1 MSCKY
6 KYEKDG
12 IYREFETEQEILDFL
27 QEYEM
32 NGILPEEINTNPSE
46 SPFSFRT
53 IKGFATTSNEMN
65 LESGSENKGAVVD
78 SMNNFLENYSDK
90 PFPTDTGKLMSRF
103 SLFEKLGINI
113 EEVRNY
119 ISEYWNTIG
128 DKNPTQEEIDN
139 AFEGLP
145 EELRNAA
152 EESALKWLFTKKIS
166 ATNIEKYG
174 NELTYSNKFDVVCGR
189 TYSLVLLDQ
198 NNNVLRTNLQGEL
211 SEKGIALAWQMPI
224 VEKDGNKFKF
234 KNIQV
239 EDSEAVQKELSQLYD
254 IQEKFKKDTKFEAP
268 IKDIE
273 ISKGANVNKPIK
285 TSVKEAINIETSGEN
300 KGKTFTAEGNKRVFT
315 EMISPQDAMKLAKV
329 RFNKNFEK
337 SPEAKLFFN
346 SMVGL
351 KNDSE
356 LIRNYRRRIADGEML
371 IQEAM
376 EDFAKNVL
384 EKRWYNIPLVNE
396 FPNVTVNDKLEIIV
410 AKKPI
415 SKFEHLAKIAY
426 TETPGK
432 TVNKKLY
439 FNLDN
444 EIKPSAVPSRGRS
457 RRVDKGDMPKL
468 LSKNASLVLRDQEIK
483 AMRWFTKSFLSEGI
497 AFNPSFLQNTRA
509 FADFT
514 NVAITLYQGSNY
526 THLYHEAWHR
536 FTQHF
541 LTLAERTNLYDAISD
556 LTGISENDLLQ
567 SEETLAEGFR
577 SLMLSEGKTITLEV
591 NGKTFT
597 INMEAPKA
605 KEKSTVAWYKKVLDF
620 FKSLFKSQNTFQ
632 DYYDTN
638 VPLESRL
645 QDVEELIKKYMLEA
659 SNVKTTRTNLY
670 KTNNGNSAFEQL
682 YSLRTTKYESTT
694 TDDVLE
700 LDSLSMYDLQQG
712 IDGLFVNLFKEYYP
726 GQNIAILEYQT
737 EEVKKDVYNRIYD
750 FIWAKF
756 DDLSIDESIPEEKRK
771 EYRILTENF
780 EAVIK
785 ATDGFRASINKYY
798 DEDIEIDENIKLNT
812 ADIHEKK
819 GHFELVENTIIK
831 MLQTLPKI
839 KNGKQ
844 ETSDIW
850 GLPLLADFGATWGT
864 LQSNLAGK
872 NYAEMLKQ
880 IKLLAQTKN
889 PEFGYLLESLPV
901 TLEKDSDLY
910 LKAAFEQAFNYNLN
924 EPIITYLEQN
934 DKGGIN
940 VKVGEAGSPATKQVL
955 KKWIN
960 ANSVFTSVQLSDLV
974 SNYESFNTLEN
985 INLENALAFLKDLN
999 FEFTD
1004 LDMEYAISQGY
1015 KEKSLYESI
1024 QYIYSVIKEHSRYS
1038 ANFNPIAQ
1046 IIRDKSVQNAE
1057 GNYVIIKG
1065 ESKSLETVAK
1075 LETLTNRYIN
1085 DDMVIRAD
1093 GTPEWKM
1100 KQYNYMSRL
1109 LYNMEHMSKEEL
1121 MEVYPQFDRSKN
1133 PGIIFSPMYNSLFTE
1148 NGEYNKSG
1156 AKLKMFSMT
1165 GLTDMDKL
1173 DGLVTVDMKAPEQ
1186 ALNDFWSF
1194 LVSGKE
1200 QFTRFGD
1207 KSSAFGMTVSTWKT
1221 PLEET
1226 SIVKYNNNLLSL
1238 LQAEIYNYQHFKL
1251 VESKTG
1257 FPKSS
1262 KQNSHK
1268 NKGLILFD
1276 KIIKDK
1282 DLKDRLLAAEL
1293 SLNEVGEISLSRN
1306 LELLAL
1312 AEIETYFKEK
1322 AVSFKNLLLK
1332 NVPEGFSQDSII
1344 PSQTNKSLDEL
1355 IELYLKASTSNRMDT
1370 FLFLFGDLKNFKSG
1384 NDVYKRLSSNSSTGL
1399 FPITDQESLEKLGSR
1414 KIEDLY
1420 RTENSR
1426 DQKITSKFTVTQFN
1440 NVPVNLSELLL
1451 NAEQDEKAKEALKE
1465 YVKLDGEN
1473 KGDRADAQGAVTLD
1487 FYRTINN
1494 LIGRWNVSQEK
1505 AYQAQVNFMEVK
1517 QKYNKSDSEYIEA
1530 LENAN
1535 KTASDLLILWN
1546 PKKWQY
1552 SGSVLSK
1559 HTVAKD
1565 LDIRM
1570 FLKFSIAPLIPSV
1583 IENTKLENVAE
1594 NMYRTGTD
1602 LYTFNS
1608 GSKNS
1613 TDQESQ
1619 IFSTWA
1625 KSQVEDY
1632 IPTTLSLH
1640 NFKEQLPIEDS
1651 FKQEAIF
1658 ASQMRALLASGLYEN
1673 GKPVKDVTDYTNY
1686 KGNLNNLAKL
1696 ATIDL
1701 KEKISTPEK
1710 LVKFLEKEFD
1720 KREIPSHIK
1729 EFVSMYKD
1737 NPGFKFDTSFQ
1748 SYYILNTLFSIVTKN
1763 IIKPK
1768 YNGGQFV
1775 QVSDLGYTN
1784 ASYKDN
1790 ALYGNKELKF
1800 YPINEDGS
1808 SGKAEIKIA
1817 LSPKYK
1823 GLLNLTG
1830 IDGERIGDIKRLNEA
1845 LSNKEWIAQHG
1856 DKVTLVA
1863 CRIPVQSFSTIE
1875 SFIVKEFLPEVAGQI
1890 VIVPPGLTIKT
1901 GSDFDIDK
1909 LNIYEP
1915 KIDRNGNLV
1924 KVESKDIVK
1933 EYQDAIEIQ
1942 KEVEQEIKELEEEN
1956 KLLKEKVRTEDV
1968 PLLETLEIE
1977 EEESEFGLSALPT
1990 GSFSLE
1996 DLKSTIK
2003 PFEKQKEKLDVLQ
2016 NIEKLRS
2023 IYEKNINTIRGRK
2036 RELRDIKNYKEN
2048 IPFSQVNE
2056 MINNISKLVLTKD
2069 NRSNLLQPNEI
2080 KELDVLLI
2088 ESGIGKKE
2096 DSTISLS
2103 DAIDIEVS
2111 NQVGQVNFE
2120 SKGSLGIAAKMN
2132 KAFAVFQEVGIRLV
2146 RPMTSL
2152 FLDNKENTGWL
2163 SERMTKAYKGTIP
2176 LFNVKDN
2183 SIVNFTKFKEPLDK
2197 IQILSQFVSGTV
2209 DVANDPRIGRINF
2222 NKKTASVYIHGI
2234 LKGIHLYDL
2243 ASIMM
2248 NPNVMELID
2257 SLNKT
2262 NYLFFKHLIG
2272 KSKLTEAE
2280 KAKLTNKSRIKEQ
2293 MLRSLITEDIEVW
2306 TIDDQGREVF
2316 DMFATIENINKQTG
2330 VSFNDAKAVGEYIK
2344 LEEEAKFTTELSMA
2358 TSWDTNSSKS
2368 FVEYEYGDRKVKE
2381 LILKGIFEAEGL
2393 NKIMTDSSISSLRA
2407 NDFINE
2413 EYSKLFSIINNPLF
2427 MELILEKFDGLYGV
2441 KLESFVKDMTN
2452 GLMTYIYQNYSG
2464 DYQKYIVDKQTL
2476 TRDNP
2481 NNLEQRLIDLKSR
2494 LNNTKF
2500 KDNYFLKQLVFKKD
2514 QESNFINPITLSVN
2528 LTPMQQTLYHEEL
2541 VRLLYSEYSNDPET
2555 NIEIREWA
2563 NDLIHSA
2570 LVLNGPVKKVG
2581 SILDFI
2587 PQTEL
2592 MSYTQTIAN
2601 FNITEEELDLFFE
2614 RFLKLNSTKYAG
2626 KYSKNDVIHFNNYF
2640 TPIVQL
2646 VVEDEIVE
2654 DVAQQSVVETN
2665 LPTEDVKIN
2674 IYAGTNENAE
2684 LSNFAI
2690 RPTTYNTAYVEGLF
2704 MTPEGAFQAAKINYT
2719 ENVSEEIKLQNS
2731 LIFEKLKTSTGSQAK
2746 SLGRTI
2752 KGLNQKQWDEDSSDI
2767 MLDILIDSFTQN
2779 PKALQTLLATGNAIL
2794 THTQDKGKWGTEF
2807 PRLLMEVRNE
2817 LREKGFNNNTVSN
2830 QVNNIQP
2837 VVESNVKPKRFIISP
2852 ETTSRIMKGSVIEY
2866 KNAEGVNKW
2875 LVWNIT
2881 EQDKLQLIGL
2891 DGSKFSGTPNKDSK
2905 NITKILGAYATTVDE
2920 STGVDV
2926 IVTDN
2931 NNIYSTAT
2939 GDKLYEN
2946 NDGSSLK
2953 KRKDIIDSLPT
2964 IEPKQPNIDP
2974 VKKKMMEQLAVIKKH
2989 AYSPIKVILMKGMAP
3004 IETYFELREIDNKP
3018 IVNPVGSSIFVT
3030 TREGIEVKFEEIE
3043 FPEDPGTNE
3052 ICEK

>member
-12 IYREFETEQEILDFL
+12 IYREFETEIEMLDFL
-27 QEYEM
+27 QEYEL
-32 NGILPEEINTNPSE
+32 NNILPEEINTNPSE

-53 IKGFATTSNEMN
+53 IKGFATTSNEIN

-78 SMNNFLENYSDK
+78 SMNNFLENYSNK

-113 EEVRNY
+113 DEVKNY

-128 DKNPTQEEIDN
+128 DKNPTQEEVNN

-145 EELRNAA
+145 EELKNAA
-152 EESALKWLFTKKIS
+152 EESALKWLFTKKVS

-174 NELTYSNKFDVVCGR
+174 NELTYSNKFDIVCGR
-189 TYSLVLLDQ
+189 TYSLVLLDK

-211 SEKGIALAWQMPI
+211 SEKGIVLAWQMPI
-224 VEKDGNKFKF
+224 VEKEGIEFKF

-239 EDSEAVQKELSQLYD
+239 ENSEAVQKELSQLYD

-268 IKDIE
+268 VKDIE
-273 ISKGANVNKPIK
+273 ISKGANINKPIK
-285 TSVKEAINIETSGEN
+285 TPVREAINIETSGEN
-300 KGKTFTAEGNKRVFT
+300 KGKAFTTEGNKRVFT
-315 EMISPQDAMKLAKV
+315 EMISPQDAIKLARV

-356 LIRNYRRRIADGEML
+356 LIRNYRKRIADGEML
-371 IQEAM
+371 IKDAI

-415 SKFEHLAKIAY
+415 SKFEHLAKVAY

-444 EIKPSAVPSRGRS
+444 EIKSSAVPSRGRS
-457 RRVDKGDMPKL
+457 RRVDTGDMPKL
-468 LSKNASLVLRDQEIK
+468 LSNNASLVLRDQEIK
-483 AMRWFTKSFLSEGI
+483 AMRWFTKSFLSNGI

-541 LTLAERTNLYDAISD
+541 LTPAERTNLYNAISD
-556 LTGISENDLLQ
+556 LTGVNKNDLLQ

-620 FKSLFKSQNTFQ
+620 FKSLFKSQNIFQ

-638 VPLESRL
+638 VPLESRIK
-645 QDVEELIKKYMLEA
+645 DVEELIKKYMLEA

-694 TDDVLE
+694 TNDVIE

-712 IDGLFVNLFKEYYP
+712 IDGLFVNLFKQYYP
-726 GQNIAILEYQT
+726 GENIAILEYQT

-756 DDLSIDESIPEEKRK
+756 DDMSIDESIPEEKRK

-780 EAVIK
+780 EAIIK

-839 KNGKQ
+839 KNSKQ

-864 LQSNLAGK
+864 LQSNLVGK
-872 NYAEMLKQ
+872 NYAEMLEQ
-880 IKLLAQTKN
+880 IKLLAQTKH
-889 PEFGYLLESLPV
+889 PEFNYLLESLPV
-901 TLEKDSDLY
+901 TLEKESDLY

-940 VKVGEAGSPATKQVL
+940 VKIGEAGSPATKQVL

-974 SNYESFNTLEN
+974 SNYESFTTLEN
-985 INLENALAFLKDLN
+985 INLTNSLAFLKDLN
-999 FEFTD
+999 FEFSD
-1004 LDMEYAISQGY
+1004 LDMEYAVSQGY
-1015 KEKSLYESI
+1015 KEKSLYESV
-1024 QYIYSVIKEHSRYS
+1024 QYVYSAIKNHNRYS

-1065 ESKSLETVAK
+1065 ESKSLEAIAK

-1109 LYNMEHMSKEEL
+1109 LFNMEHMSKEEL
-1121 MEVYPQFDRSKN
+1121 MEVYPQFDRTKN

-1251 VESKTG
+1251 VESKTV

-1262 KQNSHK
+1262 KQNTHK

-1293 SLNEVGEISLSRN
+1293 SLNDVGEISLSKN

-1312 AEIETYFKEK
+1312 AEIENYFKEK

-1332 NVPEGFSQDSII
+1332 NVPEGFSQNSII

-1370 FLFLFGDLKNFKSG
+1370 FLFLFGDLKNFKNG

-1399 FPITDQESLEKLGSR
+1399 FPITDQESLEKLGNR

-1440 NVPVNLSELLL
+1440 NVPVNLSELLIET
-1451 NAEQDEKAKEALKE
+1451 EQDEKAREALKE

-1487 FYRTINN
+1487 FYRTINT
-1494 LIGRWNVSQEK
+1494 LIGRWNISQEE
-1505 AYQAQVNFMEVK
+1505 AYKAQVNFMEVK

-1535 KTASDLLILWN
+1535 KTASELLILWN

-1559 HTVAKD
+1559 HTIAKD

-1594 NMYRTGTD
+1594 NMYKTGTD

-1619 IFSTWA
+1619 MFSSWV
-1625 KSQVEDY
+1625 KSEIKDY

-1790 ALYGNKELKF
+1790 SLYGNKELKF

-1823 GLLNLTG
+1823 GLLNLIG

-1924 KVESKDIVK
+1924 KVESKDVVK

-1942 KEVEQEIKELEEEN
+1942 KEVEQEIKELQEEN
-1956 KLLKEKVRTEDV
+1956 KLLKEKVRSEDV
-1968 PLLETLEIE
+1968 PLLEALELE
-1977 EEESEFGLSALPT
+1977 EEESEFELSALPT

-1996 DLKSTIK
+1996 DLKSNIK

-2023 IYEKNINTIRGRK
+2023 IYEKNINTIRGRR

-2080 KELDVLLI
+2080 KELDELFIQTGV
-2088 ESGIGKKE
+2088 GRKE

-2103 DAIDIEVS
+2103 DAINIEVS

-2146 RPMTSL
+2146 KPMTSL

-2176 LFNVKDN
+2176 LGNA
-2183 SIVNFTKFKEPLDK
+2183 KFDKFIEPLDK

-2222 NKKTASVYIHGI
+2222 NKKTASVYVHGI
-2234 LKGIHLYDL
+2234 LKGIHLFDL

-2248 NPNVMELID
+2248 NPNVIELID
-2257 SLNKT
+2257 RLNKT
-2262 NYLFFKHLIG
+2262 NYLFFKHLIDN
-2272 KSKLTEAE
+2272 SDISQTDRNR
-2280 KAKLTNKSRIKEQ
+2280 LTNKTRIKEQ
-2293 MLRSLITEDIEVW
+2293 MLRSLITKDVEVW
-2306 TIDDQGREVF
+2306 AVTEDGSKVF
-2316 DMFATIENINKQTG
+2316 DMFATIENINNQTD
-2330 VSFNDAKAVGEYIK
+2330 VLFNDAKAIGEYIK

-2368 FVEYEYGDRKVKE
+2368 FVEYEYGDRKVRE
-2381 LILKGIFEAEGL
+2381 LINKGIFEAEGL

-2407 NDFINE
+2407 NDFINQ

-2427 MELILEKFDGLYGV
+2427 MELILEKFDGLYVV

-2464 DYQKYIVDKQTL
+2464 DYQKYIIDKQTL
-2476 TRDNP
+2476 TRDNV
-2481 NNLEQRLIDLKSR
+2481 NNLEQRLIDLKSK

-2514 QESNFINPITLSVN
+2514 QDSNFINPITLSVN
-2528 LTPMQQTLYHEEL
+2528 LTPLQQTLYHEEL
-2541 VRLLYSEYSNDPET
+2541 VRLLYSEYSNDPEI

-2592 MSYTQTIAN
+2592 MSYTETIAN
-2601 FNITEEELDLFFE
+2601 FNITEEELNLFFE
-2614 RFLKLNSTKYAG
+2614 KFIKLNSTKYVG

-2640 TPIVQL
+2640 TP
-2646 VVEDEIVE
+2646 
-2654 DVAQQSVVETN
+2654 A
-2665 LPTEDVKIN
+2665 
-2674 IYAGTNENAE
+2674 
-2684 LSNFAI
+2684 
-2690 RPTTYNTAYVEGLF
+2690 
-2704 MTPEGAFQAAKINYT
+2704 
-2719 ENVSEEIKLQNS
+2719 
-2731 LIFEKLKTSTGSQAK
+2731 
-2746 SLGRTI
+2746 
-2752 KGLNQKQWDEDSSDI
+2752 
-2767 MLDILIDSFTQN
+2767 
-2779 PKALQTLLATGNAIL
+2779 
-2794 THTQDKGKWGTEF
+2794 
-2807 PRLLMEVRNE
+2807 
-2817 LREKGFNNNTVSN
+2817 
-2830 QVNNIQP
+2830 IQP
-2837 VVESNVKPKRFIISP
+2837 VEEKEIEKDVVEQP
-2852 ETTSRIMKGSVIEY
+2852 IMERKVDLT
-2866 KNAEGVNKW
+2866 A
-2875 LVWNIT
+2875 
-2881 EQDKLQLIGL
+2881 QKL
-2891 DGSKFSGTPNKDSK
+2891 K
-2905 NITKILGAYATTVDE
+2905 
-2920 STGVDV
+2920 
-2926 IVTDN
+2926 
-2931 NNIYSTAT
+2931 
-2939 GDKLYEN
+2939 
-2946 NDGSSLK
+2946 
-2953 KRKDIIDSLPT
+2953 
-2964 IEPKQPNIDP
+2964 
-2974 VKKKMMEQLAVIKKH
+2974 EQLAVLVKH
-2989 AYSPIKVILMKGMAP
+2989 AYSPIKITVMKGIAP

-3018 IVNPVGSSIFVT
+3018 IVNLVGNSIFVT

-3052 ICEK
+3052 ICKQ